1 MFLHERFALFVGL
14 GPIKLEEAVVAR
26 RFSLG
31 TSTTTG
37 TSVCSLGSR
46 GNEGRG
52 GEHCWSGGRTT
63 YGFRPWGFRGFCLGS
78 VGSYGTF
85 GVDGAGD
92 QRAVT

>member
-31 TSTTTG
+31 TSATTRNG
-37 TSVCSLGSR
+37 GQSHCFLIR
-46 GNEGRG
+46 QRG
-52 GEHCWSGGRTT
+52 GGMVMMTT
-63 YGFRPWGFRGFCLGS
+63 YGFRPWGLRGFCLGS

-85 GVDGAGD
+85 AGCGVGAGD